1 MARIKRRKVNDEL
14 YVLAVQVFAKQYDF
28 LVSVSFSQKKELLQK
43 VILLC
48 IISQEYSKIEFIIKH
63 AKKTSLILSFTDEM
77 IWKLLSTE

>member
-14 YVLAVQVFAKQYDF
+14 YVLALQVFAKPYDF
-28 LVSVSFSQKKELLQK
+28 LVNVSFSQKKELLQK
-43 VILLC
+43 VIFLC